1 MTGNEI
7 VVIIA
12 AYNAADTIDRAIQSA
27 LIQPEVAEVIVIDD
41 ASQDDTVRVANAS
54 GGSDSRLRVISQ
66 TINSGPSAA
75 RNAAIRESS
84 SPLISILDADD
95 MFLPGRFTQL
105 LQTKDWDF
113 VADNILFCRDLRE
126 LDDLDQVLN
135 QDLGLQNFTVDLG
148 VAEFIAGNISKRGRQ
163 RGELGFLKP
172 VMRRSFLEA
181 HNLTY
186 SEDCRLG
193 EDFLLYSQ
201 GLLKGGRLR
210 LIGKCGY
217 VALIRPNS
225 LSGGHSV
232 KDLRD
237 LYTSVRAQTQNT
249 DYSESLLAVMKK
261 HLSSIERRLRHREV
275 LQTKSEKGLFFGL
288 SLALRHPSTL
298 IGILRDKFLVK
309 PPPAPTPRLLFHVDD
324 IVGQFRPD

>member
-1 MTGNEI
+1 MTGNEV

-12 AYNAADTIDRAIQSA
+12 AYNAADTIHKAIQSA

-41 ASQDDTVRVANAS
+41 ASQDDTARIARES
-54 GGSDSRLRVISQ
+54 GGSDSRLRVIPQ

-75 RNAAIRESS
+75 RNVAIRESS
-84 SPLISILDADD
+84 SPFIAILDADD
-95 MFLPGRFTQL
+95 MLLPGRFTQL
-105 LQTKDWDF
+105 FQTKDWDF
-113 VADNILFCRDLRE
+113 IADNILFCRDLLE
-126 LDDLDQVLN
+126 LDNLDQVLS
-135 QDLGLQNFTVDLG
+135 QDTGLQNFTVDLG
-148 VAEFIAGNISKRGRQ
+148 PAEFIAGNISKRGRQ

-201 GLLKGGRLR
+201 GLLRGGRMR

-237 LYTSVRAQTQNT
+237 LYTSVRAQTRNA
-249 DYSESLLAVMKK
+249 DYSQDLLAIMKQ

-275 LQTKSEKGLFFGL
+275 LQIKSEKGLFSGL

-298 IGILRDKFLVK
+298 IGILRDRFSGK
-309 PPPAPTPRLLFHVDD
+309 PPPAPTPRLLFQVDD
-324 IVGQFRPD
+324 VVG